1 MSLMLLLAGSD
12 CTHGASIC
20 ASAAVNANIGIDSI
34 NFAFF
39 DGAGRA
45 LAQAGA
51 ASDASV
57 C

>member
-1 MSLMLLLAGSD
+1 MSLILLLAGSD
-12 CTHGASIC
+12 STHRASIC
-20 ASAAVNANIGIDSI
+20 ASAAVDANIGIDSI